1 MRIRSWMFILVCVS
15 LFCVGCGEKK
25 PETPPPGAADVETP
39 DLDVE
44 GGEVVTPGD
53 EDKDAEEK

>member
-1 MRIRSWMFILVCVS
+1 MFALVGLS

-25 PETPPPGAADVETP
+25 PETPPPGVDAETP
-39 DLDVE
+39 ALDVE

-53 EDKDAEEK
+53 DTKEEGDAKKE

>member
-1 MRIRSWMFILVCVS
+1 MRIRSWMFALVGLS

-25 PETPPPGAADVETP
+25 PETPPPGVEADTP
-39 DLDVE
+39 VLDVE

-53 EDKDAEEK
+53 EDKDTGEAK